1 MHIILFAFFQPNF
14 WSVLRPVA
22 SWGGSFN
29 VQRRSCK
36 VVRRSHAPD
45 LGLIPDHGSLT
56 FGDFDDDDDDD
67 DDDEE
72 VAAVDEEEV
81 DVDVDGCDTKN
92 NQLCG
97 SMATTIFEPHLL
109 GPSVDS
115 LRVSAIETT
124 CFFRG
129 FRFPACTCCSF
140 CEPDHPI
147 FLILTNVH
155 TKT

>member
-1 MHIILFAFFQPNF
+1 M
-14 WSVLRPVA
+14 
-22 SWGGSFN
+22 
-29 VQRRSCK
+29 QRRSCK

-56 FGDFDDDDDDD
+56 FGDFDDDDDDDD

-124 CFFRG
+124 CFLGVLG
-129 FRFPACTCCSF
+129 FQPAHVAHF
-140 CEPDHPI
+140 VNPI
-147 FLILTNVH
+147 IPYS
-155 TKT
+155 